1 MERMKEGK
9 KKKTR
14 MEEMKTRKGRN
25 NQAVY
30 GLVGRRMTHQDLA
43 SSVVMFSLRSSTYME
58 RYGNWAKLKSGH
70 PARACRHHDS

>member
-1 MERMKEGK
+1 MERMKGGREKDKG
-9 KKKTR
+9 
-14 MEEMKTRKGRN
+14 MEETKTKKGRN
-25 NQAVY
+25 SQTGY
-30 GLVGRRMTHQDLA
+30 GLVRRMTHQDLA

>member
-25 NQAVY
+25 SQAVY
-30 GLVGRRMTHQDLA
+30 GLVRRMTHQDLA